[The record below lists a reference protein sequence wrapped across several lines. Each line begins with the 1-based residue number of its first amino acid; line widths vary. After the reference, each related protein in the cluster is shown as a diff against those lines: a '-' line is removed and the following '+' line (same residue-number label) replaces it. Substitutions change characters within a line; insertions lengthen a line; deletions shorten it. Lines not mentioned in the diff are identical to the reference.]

1 MKQIILFGDGKIA
14 EGVYFYF
21 TNDSDF
27 DVAAF
32 CVDRAYHTNKEL
44 FGLPVVPFEQVD
56 RLYPP
61 DSYKMFVALGYQ
73 QLNNLRKEKYLAAKA
88 KGYELASY
96 ICSRATNFG
105 NVEIGDNTLVLEHST
120 IQPLAKVGNNVFI
133 MSGNHVG
140 HHAEVRDHTYV
151 CGHVMIAGNAV
162 IGEGCFLGVNS
173 TIGHNVTIGDA
184 SLIGAGSLILKDASA
199 KSVFIQEGTDLYR
212 LPSDYYTKFG
222 KLE

>member
-1 MKQIILFGDGKIA
+1 MNNVVIFGEGKIA
-14 EGVYFYF
+14 EQIYFYF
-21 TNDSDF
+21 TNDSEYE
-27 DVAAF
+27 VVAF
-32 CVDRAYHTNKEL
+32 CVDLAYLTKKEL
-44 FGLPVVPFEQVD
+44 FGLPVVPFEKVTE
-56 RLYPP
+56 LYPP
-61 DSYKMFVALGYQ
+61 SFNKMFVALGYQ
-73 QLNNLRKEKYLAAKA
+73 QLNSLRKEKYLAAKA

-151 CGHVMIAGNAV
+151 CGHVMIAGNAL
-162 IGEGCFLGVNS
+162 IGEGCFLGVKS
-173 TIGHNVTIGDA
+173 AIGHNVTIGDA